1 MKQWFKTS
9 ARGVAMGVADT
20 VPGVSGGTVALVLG
34 IYERF
39 IAATSEIGPALIKAL
54 FTRAFWRR
62 LFAGLKDPSVL
73 EQNPGDKTDRHA
85 SNVLFLAFLL
95 LGIVTAVIIGARFI
109 PDLLTKYPSQMKG
122 FFFGLVLASCVVP
135 YRLMKRITAPAVI
148 AFSAFAVGTYLFV
161 ALPIDQSQQTHGTV
175 TVTFA
180 SPLAAPLTITP
191 WQEQTVFST
200 NRFGG
205 ESPKREVRFLPTAQL
220 EVPVGA
226 TSVAVPV
233 RAVLAGKVGNIAP
246 EELTVAI
253 GLPDGATLS
262 ASGLSGGSDPAL
274 WYIFLAGV
282 LAISAMVLPGIS
294 GSFVLLMLGLYH
306 YIFFNLRLL
315 LYERDMAALPVILV
329 FMAALVVG
337 IATFTRFLK
346 WLFATFHDVTLAALI
361 GIMLGSLRELWPF
374 KQIDAEGVAK
384 NTLPSTFDGTFTVT
398 VVCVVVGLVLVLGLE
413 RLGRARATA
422 ATD

>member
-20 VPGVSGGTVALVLG
+20 IPGVSGGTIALLLG

-39 IAATSEIGPALIKAL
+39 IGATSEIGPALIKAL

-62 LFAGLKDPSVL
+62 FFVGLKDPAAL
-73 EQNPGDKTDRHA
+73 TQNPGDKTDRHA
-85 SNVLFLAFLL
+85 SNVLFLGFLL
-95 LGIVTAVIIGARFI
+95 IGIATAVVIGARFI
-109 PDLLTKYPSQMKG
+109 PDLLTKYPAQMKG

-135 YRLMKRITAPAVI
+135 YRLIKKVSAPAI
-148 AFSAFAVGTYLFV
+148 LAFAAFAVGTYFFV

-180 SPLAAPLTITP
+180 RPLEAPLTITP

-200 NRFGG
+200 NRFRG
-205 ESPKREVRFLPTAQL
+205 EAPKREVRFLPTAQL
-220 EVPVGA
+220 EVAVGA

-233 RAVLAGKVGNIAP
+233 RAVLAGKIGNIDPA
-246 EELTVAI
+246 ELTVAT
-253 GLPDGATLS
+253 GLPEGATLS
-262 ASGLSGGSDPAL
+262 ASGLAGGSDPAL

-329 FMAALVVG
+329 FIAALVVG

-346 WLFATFHDVTLAALI
+346 WLFSRFHDATLAALI

-374 KQIDAEGVAK
+374 KQIDAEGVAQ
-384 NTLPSTFDGTFTVT
+384 NTLPTSVDGTFAVT
-398 VVCVVVGLVLVLGLE
+398 LVCIVVGLTLVLGLE
-413 RLGRARATA
+413 RLGRTKQQAEA
-422 ATD
+422 

>member
-1 MKQWFKTS
+1 MRQWFKTS

-20 VPGVSGGTVALVLG
+20 IPGVSGGTIALLLG

-39 IAATSEIGPALIKAL
+39 IGATSEIGPALIKAV

-62 LFAGLKDPSVL
+62 FFVGLKDPAAL

-85 SNVLFLAFLL
+85 SNVLFLLFLV
-95 LGIVTAVIIGARFI
+95 LGIGMAFVVGARFI
-109 PDLLTKYPSQMKG
+109 PDLLTKYPAQMKG

-135 YRLMKRITAPAVI
+135 YRLIKKVSVTAIV
-148 AFSAFAVGTYLFV
+148 AFAAFTVGTYLFV
-161 ALPIDQSQQTHGTV
+161 ALPIDQSQQAHGTV

-180 SPLAAPLTITP
+180 KPLESPLTITP

-200 NRFGG
+200 DRYGG
-205 ESPKREVRFLPTAQL
+205 KNMKREVRFLPTAQL
-220 EVPVGA
+220 EVAPGA
-226 TSVAVPV
+226 TSVEVPV
-233 RAVLAGKVGNIAP
+233 RAVLAGKVGNIDP
-246 EELTVAI
+246 KELKLGF
-253 GLPDGATLS
+253 GLPEGATLS
-262 ASGLSGGSDPAL
+262 ASPLTGGDDPAL
-274 WYIFLAGV
+274 WYIFIAGV

-315 LYERDMAALPVILV
+315 LYEFDPAALPIILV
-329 FMAALVVG
+329 FIASLVIG

-346 WLFATFHDVTLAALI
+346 WLFARFHDVTLAALI

-374 KQIDAEGVAK
+374 KQIDAEGVAQ
-384 NTLPSTFDGTFTVT
+384 NTLPATIDGTFAVT
-398 VVCVVVGLVLVLGLE
+398 LVCVVVGLTLVLGLE
-413 RLGRARATA
+413 RLGRTKAKAEA
-422 ATD
+422 

>member
-20 VPGVSGGTVALVLG
+20 IPGVSGGTIALLLG

-39 IAATSEIGPALIKAL
+39 IGATSEIGPALIKAV

-62 LFAGLKDPSVL
+62 FFVGLKDPSAL
-73 EQNPGDKTDRHA
+73 TQNPGDKTDRHA
-85 SNVLFLAFLL
+85 SNVLFLMFLV
-95 LGIVTAVIIGARFI
+95 LGIGMAFVVGARFI
-109 PDLLTKYPSQMKG
+109 PDLLTKYPAQMKG

-135 YRLMKRITAPAVI
+135 YRLIKKVSATAII
-148 AFSAFAVGTYLFV
+148 AFLAFAVGTWLFV
-161 ALPIDQSQQTHGTV
+161 ALPIDQSQQAHGTV

-180 SPLAAPLTITP
+180 KPLEAPLTITP

-200 NRFGG
+200 DRYGG
-205 ESPKREVRFLPTAQL
+205 KNPKREVRFLPTVQL
-220 EVPVGA
+220 EVAAGA

-233 RAVLAGKVGNIAP
+233 RAVLAGKVGNIDP
-246 EELTVAI
+246 KELKLAV
-253 GLPDGATLS
+253 GLPEGATLS
-262 ASGLSGGSDPAL
+262 ASALAGGDDPAL

-315 LYERDMAALPVILV
+315 LYEFDMGALPIILV
-329 FMAALVVG
+329 FIASLVVG

-346 WLFATFHDVTLAALI
+346 WLFAKFHDVTLAALI

-374 KQIDAEGVAK
+374 KQVDAEGVAQ
-384 NTLPSTFDGTFTVT
+384 NTLPAAIDGTFAVT
-398 VVCVVVGLVLVLGLE
+398 VVCFVVGLTLVLGIE
-413 RLGRARATA
+413 RLGRKKAGAEG
-422 ATD
+422 